1 MVWKKS
7 VGWRAMRRARYLL
20 HPRCD
25 LLVAAWLTLVANSV
39 FSGWRFEDVWLNS
52 RAAYLAF
59 YAKYVVGL

>member
-1 MVWKKS
+1 
-7 VGWRAMRRARYLL
+7 MRRARYLL